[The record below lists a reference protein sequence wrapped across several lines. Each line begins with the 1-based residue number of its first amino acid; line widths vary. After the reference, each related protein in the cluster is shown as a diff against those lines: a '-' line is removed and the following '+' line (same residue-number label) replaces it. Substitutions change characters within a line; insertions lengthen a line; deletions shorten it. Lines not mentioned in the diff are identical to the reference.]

1 MLTKDIQRAYDA
13 RLSGDVTLS
22 NVKNFYNDIRASRLK
37 RKDEF
42 EQNPIILDV
51 NSNSNFWIY
60 KFIE

>member
-22 NVKNFYNDIRASRLK
+22 NVKKFYNDIRASRLK

-42 EQNPIILDV
+42 EQNPIILDI
-51 NSNSNFWIY
+51 NSNSNFLDI
-60 KFIE
+60 